1 MRLPLLPSASAR
13 TQRRWLPFGWVA
25 GQIETSRRREV
36 LSWSHHSEVAAL
48 EPKEQDHL
56 LDLAVAIAKALEPE
70 ERGAAKERKVHDGR
84 AGKLPSR
91 ARTRDKVAANTGMSG
106 RTLEKATATAC

>member
-1 MRLPLLPSASAR
+1 MLSPDAFCRGHFTMRLPLLPSASAR

-25 GQIETSRRREV
+25 GQIEPSRRRDT

-48 EPKEQDHL
+48 EPKVQDHL

-70 ERGAAKERKVHDGR
+70 ERER
-84 AGKLPSR
+84 
-91 ARTRDKVAANTGMSG
+91 
-106 RTLEKATATAC
+106 LEKFPQVGILAAGSTRGGVPWSR